1 VERFATVGAMNDSGP
16 ATDGACK
23 VCGSPTE
30 PAGEVSGHFSG
41 RTFRVRRCPACGY
54 GFIADPWTDYDAIY
68 SDAYY
73 AGEGADPL
81 VDYVYEMAHQDRTIR
96 RYEWQ
101 GILRR
106 VRSLAPAPAGT
117 RWLDYGCGTGGL
129 VTFLRAE
136 GIDAIGFEQGWSVPR
151 LLERGVPVLTPDALT
166 AGAGSFDVVTA
177 IEVIEHVDDPVGE
190 LKKMAAA
197 LRPGG
202 LLFLT
207 TGNAAPYRDRL
218 AEWRYVV
225 PEIHISFFEPRTL
238 RTAMERAGLRTQDGG
253 YGPGWS
259 DIWRFKLLKN
269 LKRRSV
275 SPLDRLVP
283 WPVVARALEARLQLA
298 AHPVGR
304 APDEAD

>member
-1 VERFATVGAMNDSGP
+1 MSTG
-16 ATDGACK
+16 TDAARHEPCR
-23 VCGSPTE
+23 VCGSPTAA
-30 PAGEVSGHFSG
+30 AGTVTGKFSG
-41 RTFRVRRCPACGY
+41 RTFQLCRCPTCGY
-54 GFIADPWTDYDAIY
+54 GFIADPWTDYDQIY

-73 AGEGADPL
+73 SGEGVDPL

-106 VRSLAPAPAGT
+106 VRSLKPVGAGT

-136 GIDAIGFEQGWSVPR
+136 GVDATGFEQGWSVPR
-151 LLERGVPVLTPDALT
+151 LLERGVPVLTPDALMAE
-166 AGAGSFDVVTA
+166 AGGFDVVTA
-177 IEVIEHVDDPVGE
+177 IEVIEHVDDPVAE
-190 LKKMAAA
+190 LKRMAAM

-218 AEWRYVV
+218 AQWRYVV
-225 PEIHISFFEPRTL
+225 PEIHISFFEPGTL

-253 YGPGWS
+253 FGPGWS

-269 LKRRSV
+269 LRRQSV

-283 WPVVARALEARLQLA
+283 WPLVARALEARLQLA
-298 AHPVGR
+298 AHPVGWAR
-304 APDEAD
+304 AEAD